1 MKTAHTKHKKKITHY
16 RKGYNKKHLRV
27 GKTKR
32 RKSAKRTSR
41 HQHGGGKWGDK
52 FRSPSMIAARAETD
66 RNKLME
72 VVSNLP
78 LNELAVNKKLKS
90 LLESIKNAAESART
104 TAGRLTE
111 QTTELSKLAASGETR
126 EALLSAS
133 GEALFDPESGE
144 PLNEAARILRATQTV
159 EPEFDEQTG
168 APLNHAARVI
178 S

>member
-52 FRSPSMIAARAETD
+52 FRSPSTIAARAETD
-66 RNKLME
+66 RIKLME

-78 LNELAVNKKLKS
+78 LNELAANKELKS
-90 LLESIKNAAESART
+90 LLERIKNAAESART

-111 QTTELSKLAASGETR
+111 QTTELSKLAASE
-126 EALLSAS
+126 
-133 GEALFDPESGE
+133 EALFDQESGE
-144 PLNEAARILRATQTV
+144 PLNEAARIVRATQTV
-159 EPEFDEQTG
+159 DPEFDEQTG

-178 S
+178 ISGPAAGK

>member
-52 FRSPSMIAARAETD
+52 FRSPSTIAARAETD
-66 RNKLME
+66 HIKLME

-78 LNELAVNKKLKS
+78 LNELAVNKELKS
-90 LLESIKNAAESART
+90 LLERIKNAAESART

-111 QTTELSKLAASGETR
+111 QTTELSKLAASE
-126 EALLSAS
+126 
-133 GEALFDPESGE
+133 EALFDQESGE
-144 PLNEAARILRATQTV
+144 PLNDAARIVRATQTV
-159 EPEFDEQTG
+159 DPEFDEQTG

-178 S
+178 ISGPAAGK